1 MDTNRHEWSAEL
13 LRSFVYLVYFVV
25 SSPGPWT
32 ARVSQAAA
40 GASPADSTAHR
51 QLLAGRVSARFSE
64 AVGCG
69 GLPQASGT
77 RGGHGGWLYEL
88 NKLNRLNE
96 LNELHR
102 LNELN
107 G

>member
-25 SSPGPWT
+25 ASPGPWP

-77 RGGHGGWLYEL
+77 RGGHGILRIQNAECGMQ
-88 NKLNRLNE
+88 NFDPVISDF
-96 LNELHR
+96 
-102 LNELN
+102 
-107 G
+107 